1 MDTEFQTDDGQAD
14 NTWKSCCLSMDRRA
28 VQYFTQLAVISS
40 VMSLCIYKLAT
51 DSSCEVQTSFTGL
64 LTLLIGVLVPSPKFK

>member
-1 MDTEFQTDDGQAD
+1 MDIEFRADDGQD

-51 DSSCEVQTSFTGL
+51 DGSSEVQTSFTGL
-64 LTLLIGVLVPSPKFK
+64 LTLLIGVLIPSPKFK